1 MSRTIRTSIPKGCSA
16 TRGRSK
22 KIFYVI
28 CATTVA
34 ILITVVSVV
43 VLLSIPQPITE
54 DYFVSDDTKTV
65 ITLTANGNN
74 TYLVYTHD
82 GDTVTG
88 LKTYFKYADQ
98 ETARN
103 TFEVAKNQPELKNA
117 FLNGQYIVVT
127 ADESQYKGLTV
138 SDIKQQTEALHLFQN
153 TNQAK

>member
-1 MSRTIRTSIPKGCSA
+1 MAKTITTNMPKGRPVTRRHKKAFYVSCAVAVLALAAAISA
-16 TRGRSK
+16 T
-22 KIFYVI
+22 II
-28 CATTVA
+28 Q
-34 ILITVVSVV
+34 
-43 VLLSIPQPITE
+43 SIPQPITE

-65 ITLTANGNN
+65 IPLTTNGNN

-82 GDTVTG
+82 GDIVTG

-98 ETARN
+98 ETAKN
-103 TFEVAKNQPELKNA
+103 TFEVAKDQPELKNA
-117 FLNGQYIVVT
+117 SLNGQYIVVT